1 MQDSS
6 AAIQGASS
14 NEPKYLREAKFLL
27 QTIFTYFKN
36 SPGQGSVHKQDVV
49 NLIRSKHEAFRDG
62 YMGFEEMLLDI
73 VKDLDETTR
82 ESTGDSDFFDEF
94 RLVVRCFE
102 RYDHAQSSMG
112 MIAFTENTTLTE
124 PMLRNFLKIKQE
136 FDKLEPGLFNEL
148 FVEDIL
154 ANDYISYYGKK
165 KLVSIR
171 SGLEDAFDRFT
182 INKMLEDVK
191 AIADEE
197 RLYHK
202 AFRLLGRELKEKVS
216 ALDINTS
223 IARLKGYITKLLSA
237 DGIEALPDELLG
249 KILLDLRKEL
259 FYINNILP
267 VVKDGFGLELRED
280 FIKNSGLDKGHVE
293 ELDRMYLSDEDDGD
307 DFEFEL

>member
-1 MQDSS
+1 MQDSPD
-6 AAIQGASS
+6 ATQEASPD
-14 NEPKYLREAKFLL
+14 EPKYLREAKFLL

-36 SPGQGSVHKQDVV
+36 SPGQGGVHKQDVV

-62 YMGFEEMLLDI
+62 YMAFEQMLLDI
-73 VKDLDETTR
+73 VKELDETTR
-82 ESTGDSDFFDEF
+82 ESTGESDFFDEF

-154 ANDYISYYGKK
+154 ANDYVSYYGKK
-165 KLVSIR
+165 KLISIR
-171 SGLEDAFDRFT
+171 GGLEDAFDRFT
-182 INKMLEDVK
+182 INKMLDEVK

-202 AFRLLGRELKEKVS
+202 AFRLLGKDLKEKVS

-223 IARLKGYITKLLSA
+223 TERLKGYTTRLLLA
-237 DGIEALPDELLG
+237 GGIEELPDKLLG

-259 FYINNILP
+259 FYVNNILP
-267 VVKDGFGLELRED
+267 VVKDGFGFELRED
-280 FIKNSGLDKGHVE
+280 FIKNSGLDKGYVE
-293 ELDRMYLSDEDDGD
+293 ELDRSYLSEEEAGDE
-307 DFEFEL
+307 FEFEL